1 MRKSSMDTFAESKG
15 RSFSENPEKR
25 SKNDGSETKSYFKEK
40 PSVVME
46 FCKEELKQNLELREQ
61 NSRENRGT

>member
-1 MRKSSMDTFAESKG
+1 M
-15 RSFSENPEKR
+15 KR